1 MLLNFNSSRLILL
14 ILNYIKPL
22 INSNQQQDKSKNI
35 FRISIYGICNQ
46 KLVNRSNLLIINNI
60 LALK

>member
-1 MLLNFNSSRLILL
+1 MQLNLNSSRLILL

-22 INSNQQQDKSKNI
+22 IKSNQQQDKSKKI
-35 FRISIYGICNQ
+35 FKISICGFCYQ
-46 KLVNRSNLLIINNI
+46 LRVNLSNLLIINNI